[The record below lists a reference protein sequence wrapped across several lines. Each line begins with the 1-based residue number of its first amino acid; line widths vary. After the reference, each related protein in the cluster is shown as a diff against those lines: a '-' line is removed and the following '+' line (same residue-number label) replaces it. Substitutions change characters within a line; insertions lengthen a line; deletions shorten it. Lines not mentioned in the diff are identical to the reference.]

1 MKQKSVEFIG
11 KTLPGKGRKGSTKEF
26 VERIKERPG
35 EWAVFAEKDKAWTAH
50 FSYRRNYPGTD
61 WAVRRDKS
69 KWIVYGRYVGK
80 TIILTD
86 LF

>member
-1 MKQKSVEFIG
+1 MKQKSIEFVG
-11 KTLPGKGRKGSTKEF
+11 KTLPSKARKRSTKEF

-35 EWAVFAEKDKAWTAH
+35 EWAVFAETDKVWTSH
-50 FSYRRNYPGTD
+50 FAYRRNYPGTD

-80 TIILTD
+80 TIILSD